1 MIMEMETENAVFSLK
16 GVTFTGAAGVIG
28 PLDMVISRQAGNVLL
43 MKNKKDRLKLVRII
57 KGLESPDSGK
67 IVKHGADATGWIVP
81 DGIVCVVDR
90 GRFFSRTVQAELA
103 FAADV
108 AKAKNPEK
116 ADRLLPLILEYAGI
130 GDKTAGPI
138 NPLDEFDRALLSL
151 VCALCMLPEAII
163 LLNPLEGLDATQATR
178 CASLLAFGR
187 EGIGCASLQVV
198 SQTEWAI
205 PLKQDDTFENRAW
218 AGVI

>member
-1 MIMEMETENAVFSLK
+1 MEMETENAVFSLK
-16 GVTFTGAAGVIG
+16 GVTFTGETGVIG
-28 PLDMVISRQAGNVLL
+28 PLDMVISQQADNVLL

-67 IVKHGADATGWIVP
+67 IVKRGADATGWIVP
-81 DGIVCVVDR
+81 DGIVCIVDR

-108 AKAKNPEK
+108 AKTKNQEK

-130 GDKTAGPI
+130 GDKMAGPI
-138 NPLDEFDRALLSL
+138 DHLNQFEHALLAL
-151 VCALCMLPEAII
+151 TCALCMMPEAII
-163 LLNPLEGLDATQATR
+163 LLNPLEGLDAAQAARFT
-178 CASLLAFGR
+178 SLLAFGR
-187 EGIGCASLQVV
+187 EEIGCASLQVV
-198 SQTEWAI
+198 SQTEGAI
-205 PLKQDDTFENRAW
+205 PLKQDDTFENRAR